1 MKEQDKKMVL
11 PKLDDLFT
19 IQEQRDNPVVDEVKE
34 IELYKIGEFP
44 DHPFRVLDD
53 DKMEE
58 MVKSVKEYGVLLPV
72 IVRKRGEGNYQM
84 ISGHRRKRACELAGI
99 DKIKCIVKD
108 LTDDEATILMV
119 DSNIQREEIL
129 PSEKAFAYKMKLEAM
144 KHQGKRVDL
153 EENET
158 STPVV
163 AKLRTDEILGNEVG
177 ESRENIRRY
186 IRLTYLIPE
195 LLEQVDKKRIAFRP
209 AVELSYLSEENQYVV
224 ENIFEFDE
232 VTPSLS
238 QAIRLKKLE
247 QEGNLTEEK
256 IEEILQQ
263 EKPNQKEYIK
273 IHNEKI
279 EKYIPSRVKES
290 GNVEDFIISL
300 VLLIKFI
307 TIYLLPSIKVV
318 SIFIPSGAFI
328 DIRFLSVGVLSLSL
342 FLLLSITKVIT
353 NEAIINPTIIINK
366 FLFFIINPNLL
377 YMCYFHNNNCYMYLN
392 QLHILL
398 DKYFLWFYMNS
409 IFCLQH
415 YNNLLCNYNHI
426 YYNL

>member
-19 IQEQRDNPVVDEVKE
+19 SQEQRDNPVVDEVKE

-44 DHPFRVLDD
+44 DHPFRVIDD

-99 DKIKCIVKD
+99 DKIKCIVKE

-129 PSEKAFAYKMKLEAM
+129 PSEKAFAYKLKLEAM
-144 KHQGKRVDL
+144 KHQGKRIDL

-195 LLEQVDKKRIAFRP
+195 LLEEVDNKRIAFRP

-224 ENIFEFDE
+224 ENIFENRYKYTQELNKMGAKITTEGKTAIIKGVRKLSAAKVKSTDLRGGAAMVLAGLVADGITE
-232 VTPSLS
+232 VTDVEHIL
-238 QAIRLKKLE
+238 RGYEGLDKKLRTL
-247 QEGNLTEEK
+247 GAN
-256 IEEILQQ
+256 II
-263 EKPNQKEYIK
+263 
-273 IHNEKI
+273 
-279 EKYIPSRVKES
+279 VKE
-290 GNVEDFIISL
+290 GE
-300 VLLIKFI
+300 
-307 TIYLLPSIKVV
+307 
-318 SIFIPSGAFI
+318 
-328 DIRFLSVGVLSLSL
+328 
-342 FLLLSITKVIT
+342 
-353 NEAIINPTIIINK
+353 
-366 FLFFIINPNLL
+366 
-377 YMCYFHNNNCYMYLN
+377 
-392 QLHILL
+392 
-398 DKYFLWFYMNS
+398 
-409 IFCLQH
+409 
-415 YNNLLCNYNHI
+415 
-426 YYNL
+426 

>member
-153 EENET
+153 EEDT
-158 STPVV
+158 TYRPMGD
-163 AKLRTDEILGNEVG
+163 KLKSAEIMGQEIG
-177 ESRENIRRY
+177 ESARTIQRY

-195 LLEQVDKKRIAFRP
+195 LLEEVDNKRIAFRP
-209 AVELSYLSEENQYVV
+209 AVELSYLEEDYQYVV
-224 ENIFEFDE
+224 LNKLQYDE
-232 VTPSLS
+232 VSPSLS
-238 QAIRLKKLE
+238 QAITLKKMQ
-247 QEGNLTEEK
+247 QEGTISEERIENLLDK
-256 IEEILQQ
+256 
-263 EKPNQKEYIK
+263 EKPNQKEK
-273 IHNEKI
+273 IVLRGDRVRQL
-279 EKYIPSRVKES
+279 IPK
-290 GNVEDFIISL
+290 NI
-300 VLLIKFI
+300 
-307 TIYLLPSIKVV
+307 PV
-318 SIFIPSGAFI
+318 SQTEEFVCKA
-328 DIRFLSVGVLSLSL
+328 L
-342 FLLLSITKVIT
+342 
-353 NEAIINPTIIINK
+353 EHYNK
-366 FLFFIINPNLL
+366 FLRSRA
-377 YMCYFHNNNCYMYLN
+377 
-392 QLHILL
+392 
-398 DKYFLWFYMNS
+398 DRDS
-409 IFCLQH
+409 R
-415 YNNLLCNYNHI
+415 
-426 YYNL
+426 